1 MSTFRWLLDSIFK
14 QTRCIHTLRGSV
26 SLVLVVLCNKCTLG
40 DHIVYNASSRAGLT
54 QRRAAVRWTA
64 NTRNPCPHADD
75 AMVSVICWRSW
86 AEPRRTGNELYA
98 EMRAKMLNRRLSII
112 STKHTG
118 DLKRKKQPRK
128 HDQLSYQHQARKR
141 WEIRFFHRGEKLG
154 QYVATN
160 DMVTSPVAMVDIRTT
175 VVNRPLLKGR

>member
-1 MSTFRWLLDSIFK
+1 MFLKTSVIISKCQLSGGYLTPSSNKPDIF
-14 QTRCIHTLRGSV
+14 IP
-26 SLVLVVLCNKCTLG
+26 LG

-141 WEIRFFHRGEKLG
+141 WEIRFFHGK
-154 QYVATN
+154 
-160 DMVTSPVAMVDIRTT
+160 
-175 VVNRPLLKGR
+175 